1 MHSRP
6 FSSPT
11 LTEDFTQQTPYGPT
25 VTLLPTDHTPTSV
38 APEHSWLSPS
48 WVPTLSL
55 QLICSCLSCHPTW
68 HRLYELGLRQAL
80 LQDQYLYQLFII
92 GLKTVGLQPMLAF
105 HTIYFLG
112 TEHWKP
118 PSNHPKL
125 LRENQDDRIPA

>member
-25 VTLLPTDHTPTSV
+25 VTLLPSDNTPTSV

-48 WVPTLSL
+48 WVPTLFL
-55 QLICSCLSCHPTW
+55 QLIRSCLSCHPIW
-68 HRLYELGLRQAL
+68 CRLYELGLPQAL
-80 LQDQYLYQLFII
+80 LQDQYPYQLFII

-112 TEHWKP
+112 TKHQKP
-118 PSNHPKL
+118 PCNHPKL
-125 LRENQDDRIPA
+125 LKKNQDDQIHA